1 MLYAPL
7 DHLVP
12 RSIPA
17 LLKELRDLRRSD
29 GAQGTPWTTFV
40 LRSGRD
46 IRGRVIDV
54 GTADGEE
61 VAVIQLPDVGHEAS
75 RDAAYV
81 RASEIVA
88 LLVEEARVL
97 VPAPAHE
104 AAKGSSQPAGPNLVQ
119 LSEKAADFGRRMS
132 AAVGKNIP
140 CRLLSDAQTMS
151 PELLKAM
158 AQVIEDA
165 SAVLEQLAKDR
176 FSRTVIQR
184 NLKEVHVG
192 LAERVDAALVDG
204 VLRVTG
210 LQEVAHQHRRAVSDA
225 IRRAL

>member
-12 RSIPA
+12 RGIPA

-40 LRSGRD
+40 LRSGRE

-54 GTADGEE
+54 GAADGEE

-104 AAKGSSQPAGPNLVQ
+104 AAKGSKPSGPNLVQ

-132 AAVGKNIP
+132 AAVGKDIP
-140 CRLLSDAQTMS
+140 CHLLPDAQTMS

-158 AQVIEDA
+158 AQVIEDT

-184 NLKEVHVG
+184 NLTEVHVG
-192 LAERVDAALVDG
+192 LAERVDAALVGG